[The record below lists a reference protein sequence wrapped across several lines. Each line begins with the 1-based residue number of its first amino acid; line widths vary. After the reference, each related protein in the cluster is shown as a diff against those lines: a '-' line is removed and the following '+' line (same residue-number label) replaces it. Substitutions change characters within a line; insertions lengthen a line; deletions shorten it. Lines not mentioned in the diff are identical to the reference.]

1 MRQISV
7 ERIQGKLATRGEQH
21 HFWLNQLGCRSAQK
35 KPEENREIQS
45 VHRAVGEAAEEKVL
59 GGLVA
64 CYDARAPAMQ
74 SSK

>member
-21 HFWLNQLGCRSAQK
+21 HFWWNQLGCCSAQK
-35 KPEENREIQS
+35 NLKRIVRSSQCA
-45 VHRAVGEAAEEKVL
+45 AVGEAAEKKVL